1 MPISSGLMMYG
12 AVLPKSE
19 NVPCIIT
26 VSPRWRCH
34 SSAVEAV
41 KSVGVVE
48 VAIAT
53 WRDAVPTCVLVATR
67 VQADTANRKT
77 IEVAIRVFIQPN
89 GGVDRTTRFL
99 FPFTFLLLPS
109 LRVLS
114 RNIG

>member
-1 MPISSGLMMYG
+1 MMYG

-41 KSVGVVE
+41 RTVGVVE

-89 GGVDRTTRFL
+89 GGGERATRFL
-99 FPFTFLLLPS
+99 SPFPFFLFFCLGLS
-109 LRVLS
+109 L
-114 RNIG
+114 